1 MSKTTKSS
9 IKVAKA
15 ALQVAARTLP
25 KYAHQ
30 FSPKKFTQPQLFACL
45 VLKTLWKCDFRT
57 AQLRLQ
63 ESDKIVRTL
72 GLKTV
77 PHFTTMHKASLR
89 LLSQRNINQI
99 MKDII
104 KTMIGQQV
112 TIDLAAL
119 DATGLQS
126 GHISPHYYN
135 IRLKALKKR
144 KWSRFTRWPKMAAVV
159 DTTNHIILAIHPT
172 RGPGRDAS
180 HFKNILELLP
190 DEINIKHL
198 LADAGYDSEANH
210 VYSREQ
216 KSIKITMPPT
226 VGRRT
231 DKPPRGKY
239 RRQMKEHFDKENYGQ
254 RWQVETVFSM
264 IKRNLSYT
272 LAGRSQQTQNNQML
286 LMAITHNLMIFLLL
300 VKELFYRALNSKKIC
315 HRGSKTRRKVKNLP
329 QREKNCL
336 DTDT

>member
-9 IKVAKA
+9 IKVAKV
-15 ALQVAARTLP
+15 ALRVAARTLP

-57 AQLRLQ
+57 AQFRLE
-63 ESDKIVRTL
+63 ESDKIVQTL

-77 PHFTTMHKASLR
+77 PHFSTMHKASLR
-89 LLSQRNINQI
+89 LLSQQNINQ
-99 MKDII
+99 MLKEII
-104 KTMIGQQV
+104 KTVIGQQAI
-112 TIDLAAL
+112 IDIAAL

-135 IRLKALKKR
+135 IRVKALKKR
-144 KWSRFTRWPKMAAVV
+144 KWSRFTRWPKMAAIV

-180 HFKNILELLP
+180 HFKDILGLLP
-190 DEINIKHL
+190 DNIDIRHL

-210 VYSREQ
+210 IFSREQ
-216 KSIKITMPPT
+216 KGIKTTIPATI
-226 VGRRT
+226 GIKT
-231 DKPPRGKY
+231 DRPPRGKY
-239 RRQMKEHFDKENYGQ
+239 RREMKEHFDKENYGQ

-264 IKRNLSYT
+264 IKRNLGYA

-286 LMAITHNLMIFLLL
+286 LMAITHNLMIFLLI
-300 VKELFYRALNSKKIC
+300 VKELFYRARI
-315 HRGSKTRRKVKNLP
+315 R
-329 QREKNCL
+329 
-336 DTDT
+336 D

>member
-9 IKVAKA
+9 IKVAKV
-15 ALQVAARTLP
+15 ALRVAARTLP

-57 AQLRLQ
+57 TQLRLQ
-63 ESDKIVRTL
+63 ESDKIVRKL

-77 PHFTTMHKASLR
+77 PHFTTLHKASLR
-89 LLSQRNINQI
+89 FLSQQNIDR
-99 MKDII
+99 MLKDII
-104 KTMIGQQV
+104 ANMFGKHPIV
-112 TIDLAAL
+112 DLAAL

-135 IRLKALKKR
+135 IRQKALKNR
-144 KWSRFTRWPKMAAVV
+144 KWSRFTRWPKMAAIV
-159 DTTNHIILAIHPT
+159 DTTNHVILAIHPT

-180 HFKNILELLP
+180 HFKDILKLLP
-190 DEINIKHL
+190 DNLDIKHL

-216 KSIKITMPPT
+216 KGIEVTIPPT
-226 VGRRT
+226 GGRKT
-231 DKPPRGKY
+231 DRPPRGKY

-264 IKRNLSYT
+264 IKRNLGYT
-272 LAGRSQQTQNNQML
+272 IAARSQQTQNGQML
-286 LMAITHNLMIFLLL
+286 LMAITHNLMIFLLN
-300 VKELFYRALNSKKIC
+300 FQRAFLQSTKF
-315 HRGSKTRRKVKNLP
+315 
-329 QREKNCL
+329 
-336 DTDT
+336 

>member
-9 IKVAKA
+9 IKVAKV
-15 ALQVAARTLP
+15 ALRVAARTLP

-57 AQLRLQ
+57 TQLRLQ

-77 PHFTTMHKASLR
+77 PHYTTLHKASLR
-89 LLSQRNINQI
+89 FLSQQNIDR
-99 MKDII
+99 MLKDII
-104 KTMIGQQV
+104 TNMLGKQAV
-112 TIDLAAL
+112 VELAAL

-135 IRLKALKKR
+135 IRQKALKNR
-144 KWSRFTRWPKMAAVV
+144 KWSRFTRWPKMATIV
-159 DTTNHIILAIHPT
+159 DTEKHLILAIHPT

-180 HFKNILELLP
+180 HFIDILNKLP
-190 DEINIKHL
+190 DDLDIKQL

-210 VYSREQ
+210 VYSRKQ
-216 KSIKITMPPT
+216 KSIKTTMPPT
-226 VGRRT
+226 VGRKT

-264 IKRNLSYT
+264 IKRNLGYV
-272 LAGRSQQTQNNQML
+272 LPGRSQQTQNGQML
-286 LMAITHNLMIFLLL
+286 LMAITHNFMIFLLIS
-300 VKELFYRALNSKKIC
+300 KELFYRA
-315 HRGSKTRRKVKNLP
+315 RR
-329 QREKNCL
+329 RS
-336 DTDT
+336 